1 MLYYIGFEGPEE
13 LGGGGP
19 GGTIGVF
26 VSSLM
31 KFRLIKI
38 GNITKKL
45 NQSELYNLGDRFYTS
60 RLFCNPTLKY
70 VYKCKLRQDQMR
82 SFLRKVCA

>member
-26 VSSLM
+26 VPSLM
-31 KFRLIKI
+31 EFRLIKI
-38 GNITKKL
+38 ENITKKL
-45 NQSELYNLGDRFYTS
+45 YQSESYNPKRMKTYSLM
-60 RLFCNPTLKY
+60 NM
-70 VYKCKLRQDQMR
+70 RQIHI
-82 SFLRKVCA
+82 FLN